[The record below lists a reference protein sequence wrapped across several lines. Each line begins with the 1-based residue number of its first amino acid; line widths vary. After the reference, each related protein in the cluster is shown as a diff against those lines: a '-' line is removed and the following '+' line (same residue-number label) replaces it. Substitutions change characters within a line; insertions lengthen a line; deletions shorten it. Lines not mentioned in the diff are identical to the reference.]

1 MKVMIYILFFGL
13 FCLISIVGLAVLFRA
28 LGFLISSFAFLMS
41 KLPKKEKAEKA
52 EKAVEISVDE
62 KSDLP
67 CEMESGKV
75 GDEDDITSVS

>member
-28 LGFLISSFAFLMS
+28 LGFLVSSFAFLMS
-41 KLPKKEKAEKA
+41 KLPKKEKA

-67 CEMESGKV
+67 CEMESVKV